1 MSAAVEWLRAHL
13 AEGRS
18 IALVSVAAEHH
29 EALHASGLIAG
40 AVLEPPPPVRDG
52 CIVVID
58 EAGGEWAANLPATW

>member
-1 MSAAVEWLRAHL
+1 MSPAVEWLRAHL

-29 EALHASGLIAG
+29 EALHASGLIA
-40 AVLEPPPPVRDG
+40 AAALEPHPSTRDG

-58 EAGGEWAANLPATW
+58 EAGDEWAANLPSAW

>member
-18 IALVSVAAEHH
+18 IALVSVAVEHH
-29 EALHASGLIAG
+29 AALHASGLIAG
-40 AVLEPPPPVRDG
+40 AVLEPPPPARDG

-58 EAGGEWAANLPATW
+58 EAGDEWTANLPAAW

>member
-1 MSAAVEWLRAHL
+1 MSPAVERLRGHL

-18 IALVSVAAEHH
+18 IALVSVAVEHH

-40 AVLEPPPPVRDG
+40 AVLEPPPPARDG

-58 EAGGEWAANLPATW
+58 EAGDEWAAHLSAS

>member
-1 MSAAVEWLRAHL
+1 MSAAVEWLRAHI

-18 IALVSVAAEHH
+18 IALVSVAAEHY

-40 AVLEPPPPVRDG
+40 AVLEPHPPVRDG

-58 EAGGEWAANLPATW
+58 EAGDEWAANLPATW